1 MVGMALLDV
10 RFTSY
15 QMGEDVFVVGISG
28 ELDLSAADEMRQRLG
43 EVVDGGAR
51 SVVVDLLGAGLLD
64 SAALGVLVMFARTL
78 RAAGGELVL
87 VTDDRRIL
95 KTIQIAGLD
104 GLFRVERSLVEAV
117 QDVIDQRLAR

>member
-1 MVGMALLDV
+1 MALLDV

-15 QMGEDVFVVGISG
+15 RMGEDVFDVGISG
-28 ELDLSAADEMRQRLG
+28 ELDLSAADQMRQRLG

-78 RAAGGELVL
+78 RAADGELVL